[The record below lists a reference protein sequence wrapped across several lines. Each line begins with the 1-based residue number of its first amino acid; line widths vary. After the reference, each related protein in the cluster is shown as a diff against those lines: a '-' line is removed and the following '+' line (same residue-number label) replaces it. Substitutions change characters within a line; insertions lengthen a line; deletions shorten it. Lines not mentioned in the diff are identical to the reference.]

1 MKKSSPAISKHAASS
16 KRAAPR
22 AAKKSPPRP
31 PPASLPSLPSNPLAR
46 FADALFA
53 RATAEFHNLH
63 DDETLRALA
72 SDAFEFLNAATDQ
85 PIRVRV
91 FNPDRAINGWR
102 SPYTVIEVTLRD
114 RPFILDTIRELLDH
128 RRIRFF
134 HVLHP
139 ILSVTR
145 GADKKITALQQARPD
160 ADRDEPRAD
169 RESFLHWEIERLSEP
184 QQRDQLAAEIT
195 ACLSDVV
202 LATDDFPAMQQRVR
216 EVAQTL
222 ARLARPPQAIA
233 ESETFD
239 AEEWTSELQEIRDFL
254 DWLLGGAF
262 VFLGYRCYDLFYQ
275 DNRRMIIAAR
285 GSGLGILRRED
296 RSTYAQPVPL
306 DQIPADLRA
315 RIEGGPLLLV
325 AKTNTPSVVHRRV
338 PMDYIGI
345 KKLDANG
352 HYIGEHRFLGLFTSQ
367 AHKQEAA
374 QIPVLRRKLHDILAI
389 EGVLEN
395 THDHREIFQLFN
407 SFPKELLFESNLG
420 ELHQDIRAIMKVFG
434 RDEARIHIRPHP
446 MRRGIAAIVTMPR
459 RRFSEDVRDKLQKL
473 LEKTCRG
480 ATLEFHLVLGEH
492 DQTRLHF
499 TLAAESSLLTSK
511 LRESLQTQVDEI
523 TRTWGERLL
532 ARLNE
537 KFDPQLAVT
546 LHARYAD
553 TFPPDYTAVASAAEA
568 AADVERLEQLRA
580 TGRPQVSMLNGSRDG
595 ARFTLIKFYFNG
607 ASWLLSEIVPILN
620 NFGLRVIEQVP
631 VTLRTVGEPIHI
643 QQFYTQ
649 NHKGEPLDLA
659 SLEAPLSAALLSVIT
674 GDEDDGAL
682 NALVVSAGLSI
693 REVDL
698 LRTYRNFAF
707 QINIVPTRHLA
718 EQALIQNPQQ
728 AREFFEI
735 FRAKFDP
742 DEKKFGPPEVRA
754 QKRLPE
760 LHRAFL
766 DSVRRVESIA
776 HDRILK
782 GFLNL
787 VDATVRTNFFQEHKH
802 PIALK
807 FDCARIEQLPAPRPF
822 REIYVHGARLDG
834 CHLRAGKVA
843 RGGLRFSDRH
853 DDFRTEILG
862 LVKTQKVKNAPIVP
876 TGAKGGFVIRS
887 RGGLSALRPAQPPSP
902 ADDLREQYI
911 SYIRALL
918 DVTDNTVDG
927 KIVPPPRCVRY
938 DEDDPYLVVAA
949 DKGTAH
955 LSDTANKISL
965 EYGHWLGDAFAS
977 GGSQGYDHKALG
989 ITARGGWEC
998 VKRHFREMGRDVQN
1012 ETFTAVGIGDPAGD
1026 VFGNGSLQSRRM
1038 KLLAAFSHKEI
1049 FLDPNPDPEISYR
1062 ERERLFRAVKSWS
1075 DYDPK
1080 LISKGGGVFKR
1091 QAKEIK
1097 LSPEA
1102 RAALGVKQE
1111 FLDGESLIHA
1121 ILKMKAD
1128 LLWNGGIGTY
1138 VKASSEKHSDAA
1150 DSANDAV
1157 RVNPPDLRVAVVG
1170 EGGNLGFT
1178 QLARIEFAL
1187 RSGRINTDFID
1198 NSGGVDTSDHEVN
1211 LKILLQ
1217 PLVRQG
1223 RLSNDERNRL
1233 LRDIT
1238 NDVCAAVLRDN
1249 FTQSLA
1255 LALDQIRSQ
1264 TQLDDYVSLMR
1275 RLEEWGALDRALE
1288 RLPSAEDLERRKKDY
1303 AGLTR
1308 PELAVL
1314 LATSKIWVNDLLLAF
1329 DDAAT
1334 VSAAVPSRANGG
1346 AGVPSVHSTKP
1357 SAVQTSDPV
1366 LSLDDPALERFL
1378 LDYFPRAV
1386 TERFPDAPRQ
1396 HPLRRNIIATQLV
1409 NEITDSMGCAFLHT
1423 LAAQTHAPVAHIIK
1437 VWLRIWEKNG
1447 YRAQWNNLLEND
1459 RAMKLSRDY
1468 AELRQLQDKLRAE
1481 TKTALK

>member
-1 MKKSSPAISKHAASS
+1 LKKTSTTIS
-16 KRAAPR
+16 KRAASTSH
-22 AAKKSPPRP
+22 AL
-31 PPASLPSLPSNPLAR
+31 LPSLPSNPLSR

-53 RATAEFHNLH
+53 RASAEFHNLY
-63 DDETLRALA
+63 DDQTLRALA
-72 SDAFEFLNAATDQ
+72 ADGFEFLNSATDQ

-91 FNPDRAINGWR
+91 FNPDRATNGWR
-102 SPYTVIEVTLRD
+102 SPFTVIEVTLRD

-139 ILSVTR
+139 ILSVSR
-145 GADKKITALQQARPD
+145 GADKKIISLQHARPD
-160 ADRDEPRAD
+160 ADSNKSRTQ
-169 RESFLHWEIERLSEP
+169 REAFLHWEIERISDP
-184 QQRDQLAAEIT
+184 QQREQLGSEIVS
-195 ACLSDVV
+195 CLGEVI
-202 LATDDFPAMQQRVR
+202 LATDDFPAMQSRVR
-216 EVAQTL
+216 EVAQSL
-222 ARLARPPQAIA
+222 AVLETPPQAIT

-239 AEEWTSELQEIRDFL
+239 AQEWTTELHEIREFL
-254 DWLLGGAF
+254 DWLLSGVF
-262 VFLGYRCYDLFYQ
+262 IFLGYRCYDLFDK
-275 DNRRMIIAAR
+275 DNRRMIRAAR

-296 RSTYAQPVPL
+296 RSTYAHPVPL

-325 AKTNTPSVVHRRV
+325 AKTNSTSVVHRRV

-345 KKLDANG
+345 KKLDASG
-352 HYIGEHRFLGLFTSQ
+352 RYVGEHRFLGLFTSQ
-367 AHKQEAA
+367 AHKQQAA
-374 QIPVLRRKLHDILAI
+374 QIPVLRRKLHEILAI
-389 EGVLEN
+389 EGALEN
-395 THDHREIFQLFN
+395 THDHREIVQLFN

-446 MRRGIAAIVTMPR
+446 MRRGIAAIITMPHNR
-459 RRFSEDVRDKLQKL
+459 YSDDVRIKLQRL
-473 LEKTCRG
+473 LEKSCR
-480 ATLEFHLVLGEH
+480 AALLEFHLVIGEH

-499 TLAAESSLLTSK
+499 TLAAESAVLTAK
-511 LRESLQTQVDEI
+511 LRESLQRQVDDI
-523 TRTWGERLL
+523 TRTWSERLR
-532 ARLNE
+532 ARLAE
-537 KFDPQLAVT
+537 KLDPPLAIT
-546 LHARYAD
+546 LHSRYAD
-553 TFPPDYTAVASAAEA
+553 AFPPDYTAVASPAEA
-568 AADVERLEQLRA
+568 AADVERLEQLRI
-580 TGRPQVSMLNGSRDG
+580 TGRPQISMLNGSRDG

-607 ASWLLSEIVPILN
+607 APWLLSEIVPFLN

-643 QQFYTQ
+643 QQFFTQ
-649 NHKGEPLDLA
+649 NHSGEPLDLG

-674 GDEDDGAL
+674 GEEDDGAL

-707 QINIVPTRHLA
+707 QINSVPTRHLA

-742 DEKKFGPPEVRA
+742 DEKKYGPPEIRA

-760 LHRAFL
+760 LRRAFL
-766 DSVRRVESIA
+766 ESVRSVENIA

-782 GFLNL
+782 GLLNL
-787 VDATVRTNFFQEHKH
+787 LDATVRTNFFQQHKH

-807 FDCARIEQLPAPRPF
+807 FDCARIDQLPAPRPF
-822 REIYVHGARLDG
+822 REIYVHSARLDG
-834 CHLRAGKVA
+834 CHLRAGKIA
-843 RGGLRFSDRH
+843 RGGLRYSDRH

-862 LVKTQKVKNAPIVP
+862 LMKTQKVKNAPIVP
-876 TGAKGGFVIRS
+876 TGAKGGFVIRPQ
-887 RGGLSALRPAQPPSP
+887 GGLSALRPPQPPSP

-918 DVTDNTVDG
+918 DVTDNIVDG
-927 KIVPPPRCVRY
+927 KIIPPPRVVRY
-938 DEDDPYLVVAA
+938 DDDDPYLVVAA

-965 EYGHWLGDAFAS
+965 EYNHWLGDAFAS

-998 VKRHFREMGRDVQN
+998 VKRHFRELGKDTQKD
-1012 ETFTAVGIGDPAGD
+1012 TFTAIGIGSPDGD
-1026 VFGNGSLQSRRM
+1026 VFGNGSLQSRKM

-1049 FLDPNPDPEISYR
+1049 FLDPNPDPETAFR
-1062 ERERLFRAVKSWS
+1062 ERERLFRAVKSWNE
-1075 DYDPK
+1075 YDPK

-1102 RAALGVKQE
+1102 RAMLGVKE
-1111 FLDGESLIHA
+1111 EILDGESLIRA

-1138 VKASSEKHSDAA
+1138 VKASTEKHADAA
-1150 DSANDAV
+1150 DSANDSV
-1157 RVNPPDLRVAVVG
+1157 RVNPPDLHVTVVG

-1178 QLARIEFAL
+1178 QLARIEFAML
-1187 RSGRINTDFID
+1187 GGHINTDFID
-1198 NSGGVDTSDHEVN
+1198 NSAGVETSDHEVN

-1233 LRDIT
+1233 LRAMT
-1238 NDVCAAVLRDN
+1238 HDVCAAVLRTN

-1264 TQLDDYVSLMR
+1264 THLDDYVSLMR

-1288 RLPSAEDLERRKKDY
+1288 RLPGAEDLQRRAKDY
-1303 AGLTR
+1303 KGLTR
-1308 PELAVL
+1308 PELSVL
-1314 LATSKIWVNDLLLAF
+1314 LATSKIWINDILLTLNNAETTGNQKH
-1329 DDAAT
+1329 DG
-1334 VSAAVPSRANGG
+1334 S
-1346 AGVPSVHSTKP
+1346 SVLPASSH
-1357 SAVQTSDPV
+1357 
-1366 LSLDDPALERFL
+1366 LSLDDPALDRFL

-1386 TERFPDAPRQ
+1386 VERFPEAPRQ

-1409 NEITDSMGCAFLHT
+1409 NEITDAMGCAFVHVMAT
-1423 LAAQTHAPVAHIIK
+1423 RTQCPVATIIK
-1437 VWLRIWEKNG
+1437 TWLNLWEKNG
-1447 YRAQWNNLLEND
+1447 YRAQWNDLLEKD
-1459 RAMKLSRDY
+1459 RAMKLSPDY
-1468 AELRQLQDKLRAE
+1468 AEMRQLQDKLSAE
-1481 TKTALK
+1481 TQAALR

>member
-1 MKKSSPAISKHAASS
+1 MKKSSPAISKRAAP
-16 KRAAPR
+16 KRHAPR
-22 AAKKSPPRP
+22 AAKKSTP
-31 PPASLPSLPSNPLAR
+31 PPALLPSLPSNPLSR
-46 FADALFA
+46 FADALFV
-53 RATAEFHNLH
+53 RATAEFHSLH

-72 SDAFEFLNAATDQ
+72 ADAFEFLAAATDQ

-91 FNPDRAINGWR
+91 VNPDPAVCGWR
-102 SPYTVIEVTLRD
+102 SPYTVVEVTLRD

-128 RRIRFF
+128 HRIRFF

-145 GADKKITALQQARPD
+145 GDDKRIVSLQQARSD
-160 ADRDEPRAD
+160 ADRDNTRAS
-169 RESFLHWEIERLSEP
+169 RESFLHWEIERIADP
-184 QQRDQLAAEIT
+184 QQREHLAAEIIS
-195 ACLSDVV
+195 CLGDVI

-216 EVAQTL
+216 EVAHTL

-239 AEEWTSELQEIRDFL
+239 ADEWAAELREIHDFL
-254 DWLLGGAF
+254 DWLLSGAF
-262 VFLGYRCYDLFYQ
+262 VLLGYRCYDLL
-275 DNRRMIIAAR
+275 DKDGRRMIVAAR
-285 GSGLGILRRED
+285 GSGQGILRRED

-306 DQIPADLRA
+306 DEIPADLRA

-345 KKLDANG
+345 KKLDASG
-352 HYIGEHRFLGLFTSQ
+352 RYVGEHRFLGLFTSQ

-374 QIPVLRRKLHDILAI
+374 QIPVLRRKLQTILAI
-389 EGVLEN
+389 EGVLAG
-395 THDHREIFQLFN
+395 THDYKEITVLFN
-407 SFPKELLFESNLG
+407 SFPKEILFESSLP
-420 ELHQDIRAIMKVFG
+420 ELHQDIRAIMRVFG
-434 RDEARIHIRPHP
+434 RDDARIHIRPHP

-459 RRFSEDVRDKLQKL
+459 WRYSEEVRLAIQRL
-473 LEKTCRG
+473 LEKNCRG
-480 ATLEFHLVLGEH
+480 SVLEFHLVMGEH
-492 DQTRLHF
+492 EQTRLHF
-499 TLAAESSLLTSK
+499 TLAADGSLVTPK
-511 LRESLQTQVDEI
+511 LRESLQTGVEEASRSWQ
-523 TRTWGERLL
+523 ERLHT
-532 ARLNE
+532 RLIE
-537 KFDPQLAVT
+537 KHGQQRGDA

-553 TFPPDYTAVASAAEA
+553 AFPPDYTAVVRAAEA
-568 AADVERLEQLRA
+568 VADVDVIEKLFA
-580 TGRPQVSMLNGSRDG
+580 TNRPQVGMLNGSRE
-595 ARFTLIKFYFNG
+595 ALRFTILKFYFNG
-607 ASWLLSEIVPILN
+607 ARWLLSEIVPTLN

-631 VTLRTVGEPIHI
+631 VSIKAAGHPPTHI
-643 QQFYTQ
+643 LQFFVR
-649 NHKGEPLDLA
+649 NARGEPLDLA
-659 SLEAPLSAALLSVIT
+659 SLEPLLAPALLSVTT

-682 NALVVSAGLSI
+682 NALVVSAGLSA

-698 LRTYRNFAF
+698 LRAYRNFAF

-718 EQALIQNPQQ
+718 EQALIQNPQI
-728 AREFFEI
+728 ARELFDL

-742 DEKKFGPPEVRA
+742 DEKKFGPPEVRT

-760 LHRAFL
+760 LQRAFL
-766 DSVRRVESIA
+766 ESVRSVESIA

-787 VDATVRTNFFQEHKH
+787 VDATLRTNFFQEHRH

-807 FDCARIEQLPAPRPF
+807 FDCARIDQLPAPRPF
-822 REIYVHGARLDG
+822 REIYVHSARLDG

-876 TGAKGGFVIRS
+876 TGAKGGFVIRA

-902 ADDLREQYI
+902 ADDLREQYV

-927 KIVPPPRCVRY
+927 KIIPPPRCVRY
-938 DEDDPYLVVAA
+938 DEDDPYFVVAA

-965 EYGHWLGDAFAS
+965 EYNHWLGDAFAS

-998 VKRHFREMGRDVQN
+998 VKRHFRELGKDTRKDA
-1012 ETFTAVGIGDPAGD
+1012 FTAVGIGSPDGD
-1026 VFGNGSLQSRRM
+1026 VFGNGSLQSRKM

-1049 FLDPNPDPEISYR
+1049 FFDPNPDPEKSYA
-1062 ERERLFRAVKSWS
+1062 ERERLFRAVKSWG
-1075 DYDPK
+1075 DYDAK

-1102 RAALGVKQE
+1102 RAALGVKE
-1111 FLDGESLIHA
+1111 ESLDGESLIRA

-1138 VKASSEKHSDAA
+1138 VKASAEKHTDAA

-1157 RVNPPDLRVAVVG
+1157 RVNPPELRCAVVG

-1178 QLARIEFAL
+1178 QLARIEFAM
-1187 RSGRINTDFID
+1187 RGGRINTDFID

-1223 RLSNDERNRL
+1223 RLSSDERNRL

-1264 TQLDDYVSLMR
+1264 THLDDYVSLMR

-1303 AGLTR
+1303 VGLSR

-1314 LATSKIWVNDLLLAF
+1314 LATSKIWVNDILLAF
-1329 DDAAT
+1329 DNAKPNGGTGVPPVAST
-1334 VSAAVPSRANGG
+1334 TNSVAQASPPVTSAA
-1346 AGVPSVHSTKP
+1346 
-1357 SAVQTSDPV
+1357 

-1386 TERFPDAPRQ
+1386 VERFPDAPRQ

-1409 NEITDSMGCAFLHT
+1409 NEITDSMGCAFLHL
-1423 LAAQTHAPVAHIIK
+1423 LAAQTHSSVAKIIK
-1437 VWLRIWEKNG
+1437 TWLGIWEKNG
-1447 YRAQWNNLLEND
+1447 YRAQWTALLEKD
-1459 RAMKLSRDY
+1459 RAMKLSPDY
-1468 AELRQLQDKLRAE
+1468 AELRELQEKLRAE
-1481 TKTALK
+1481 TEAALK